1 MIINTSFRFP
11 HETIDEETLLSNFLV
26 GVQYNGALTVT
37 GRCCEIQFTLIC
49 PEAGKHGVMNEWCL
63 LYSSMSPSGMAK
75 LGQGAELLKTSF
87 HISVDLERN
96 KFQTSEPLVYD

>member
-1 MIINTSFRFP
+1 
-11 HETIDEETLLSNFLV
+11 
-26 GVQYNGALTVT
+26 
-37 GRCCEIQFTLIC
+37 
-49 PEAGKHGVMNEWCL
+49 
-63 LYSSMSPSGMAK
+63 MSPSGMAK